1 MSIKDNLDRI
11 MNELPARVKLV
22 AVSKFHPVERL
33 MEAYNAG
40 QRLFG
45 ENRPQEFAAKVP
57 LMPADVQW
65 HFIGHLQTN
74 KLKLV
79 LPYAS
84 LVESVDSVH
93 LLEAIN
99 AWGAAN
105 GKVVPILLE
114 LHLGAEE
121 TKHGFSEEDII
132 DILLRQGIS
141 SRLPQT
147 ESSSLP
153 SAMGPCRERFR
164 GPRKSADFWG
174 ESAMGGQVVGRQF
187 PDATENVRYCGLMGM
202 ATNTDDEAVIEAD
215 FARIEALFNRIREE
229 FPELRDTFTELSIGM
244 SGDWPLAVKHGATI
258 VRIGTDIFGNREY

>member
-79 LPYAS
+79 LPHAS
-84 LVESVDSVH
+84 LVESVDSMH

-121 TKHGFSEEDII
+121 TKHGFSEKDIFEI
-132 DILLRQGIS
+132 FRV
-141 SRLPQT
+141 RAVP
-147 ESSSLP
+147 SLKNL
-153 SAMGPCRERFR
+153 EFR
-164 GPRKSADFWG
+164 
-174 ESAMGGQVVGRQF
+174 
-187 PDATENVRYCGLMGM
+187 GLMGM
-202 ATNTDDEAVIEAD
+202 ATNTEDEAVIEAD

-258 VRIGTDIFGNREY
+258 VRIGTDIFGEREY